1 MDVRIRERR
10 ADVRRQQRRRRLRR
24 TMALTALAAVLALI
38 WAVERSSLVALD
50 HVRVEGNAQVSSE
63 DILTAAQLAEGT
75 STLRLDL
82 DGADERITALPG
94 IASAIVERV
103 DAVTVRIVVVERV
116 AELRLQTPTQEWLV
130 DGEGVVF
137 AAGNGPRSM
146 PVVLLEHEV
155 SLGDTAAEAG
165 LADVM
170 AVHAGLS
177 GPLRARVTA
186 YRIER
191 SGEVAL
197 LLEGNLVAVLGDA
210 ADLDEKIRAV
220 GAILAEIEG
229 TAVTRIDVRVPSRP
243 TVSED

>member
-10 ADVRRQQRRRRLRR
+10 ADVRRQERRRRLRR
-24 TMALTALAAVLALI
+24 TMALTAVVAVLIVI

-50 HVRVEGNAQVSSE
+50 HVRVEGNAQVSTN
-63 DILTAAQLAEGT
+63 DILAAARLEEGT

-82 DGADERITALPG
+82 AGADARITAMPG
-94 IASAIVERV
+94 IASALVERV

-116 AELRLQTPTQEWLV
+116 AELRLQTPTREWLV

-137 AAGNGPRSM
+137 AAGDGPRSM
-146 PVVLLEHEV
+146 PVALLEREV
-155 SLGDTAAEAG
+155 SLGDTADEAG

-191 SGEVAL
+191 SGDVAL

-210 ADLDEKIRAV
+210 TDLDEKIRAV
-220 GAILAEIEG
+220 GALLAEIEG
-229 TAVTRIDVRVPSRP
+229 TNVTRIDVRVPSRP
-243 TVSED
+243 TVSEG